1 MHFLWSSKE
10 SVRGSQPVQKP
21 PGLADD
27 DLTDSKTLDRNLQKR
42 TTIQMSKKNKE
53 TRRQIGEEDTGPI
66 GSEKRLT
73 RDNGTKREWSNNPTN
88 RRRRRRTGDGRT
100 AAERPRSSRTKEQ
113 QQQGGE
119 ASEGRPPRNL
129 VELSYYSSGSG
140 TEADESSI
148 REWLINLRLSSPAG
162 VAGFREDGRT
172 RRSGAPRFEDQP
184 LAYSWGGGG
193 WDGVLGWGDCRFLP
207 PSAPAEDLE
216 LELRRRLRASPARR
230 AGCEMK

>member
-73 RDNGTKREWSNNPTN
+73 RDNGTKREWSTNPTN
-88 RRRRRRTGDGRT
+88 RRRRRYGRRTN
-100 AAERPRSSRTKEQ
+100 S
-113 QQQGGE
+113 
-119 ASEGRPPRNL
+119 
-129 VELSYYSSGSG
+129 
-140 TEADESSI
+140 
-148 REWLINLRLSSPAG
+148 
-162 VAGFREDGRT
+162 
-172 RRSGAPRFEDQP
+172 
-184 LAYSWGGGG
+184 
-193 WDGVLGWGDCRFLP
+193 
-207 PSAPAEDLE
+207 
-216 LELRRRLRASPARR
+216 RR
-230 AGCEMK
+230 ATQIEPDKGTTTRGRKQAKGDPRET

>member
-1 MHFLWSSKE
+1 MPALQVMGFQASIILPTAT
-10 SVRGSQPVQKP
+10 RINQQKKRRAFSFEQQGISTRRP
-21 PGLADD
+21 TCSETAGLADD

-53 TRRQIGEEDTGPI
+53 TRRQIGEEGTGPI
-66 GSEKRLT
+66 GREKRLT
-73 RDNGTKREWSNNPTN
+73 RDNGTKREWSTNPTGGGG
-88 RRRRRRTGDGRT
+88 TGDGRT
-100 AAERPRSSRTKEQ
+100 AAERPRSSRKKEQ

-172 RRSGAPRFEDQP
+172 DAQV
-184 LAYSWGGGG
+184 GG
-193 WDGVLGWGDCRFLP
+193 
-207 PSAPAEDLE
+207 S
-216 LELRRRLRASPARR
+216 
-230 AGCEMK
+230 